1 MVLPFEPLLET
12 QLARTGNLTVIL
24 SGVQEARRDMVVLPK
39 IVVKKVGFPLIFERK
54 TSTL

>member
-12 QLARTGNLTVIL
+12 KLAPDSQFNGYFIIIII
-24 SGVQEARRDMVVLPK
+24 RDMVVLPK
-39 IVVKKVGFPLIFERK
+39 IVVKIVGFPLIFERK